1 MTGSQVWD
9 INTGR
14 TIISL
19 NDQAQFNDLS
29 LSHDRKLLGGFE
41 SNNMI
46 IRDIEN
52 GEIVSGPLV
61 NSHASL
67 ESITT
72 IAFSHD
78 KSFIASGYDD
88 GSIKIWDITQHHLIS
103 KGANPSQ
110 VRFIEDG
117 RIVLCWENML
127 SGHGT
132 KIMSPT

>member
-1 MTGSQVWD
+1 M
-9 INTGR
+9 
-14 TIISL
+14 
-19 NDQAQFNDLS
+19 
-29 LSHDRKLLGGFE
+29 
-41 SNNMI
+41 
-46 IRDIEN
+46 
-52 GEIVSGPLV
+52 SGPLV

-67 ESITT
+67 ESVTT

-78 KSFIASGYDD
+78 KSFIASGYD

-117 RIVLCWENML
+117 RIVSCWENVL

-132 KIMSPT
+132 KITSPT